1 MDNQADEII
10 EKAAEK
16 FRRTK
21 EEKFLNHILE
31 DIYQSI
37 IPINKLL
44 K

>member
-1 MDNQADEII
+1 MDIQADKNIKI
-10 EKAAEK
+10 AAEK

-21 EEKFLNHILE
+21 EQKFSNHILE

>member
-10 EKAAEK
+10 KKAAQT

-21 EEKFLNHILE
+21 DEKFSNHILE

-37 IPINKLL
+37 IPLNKLL